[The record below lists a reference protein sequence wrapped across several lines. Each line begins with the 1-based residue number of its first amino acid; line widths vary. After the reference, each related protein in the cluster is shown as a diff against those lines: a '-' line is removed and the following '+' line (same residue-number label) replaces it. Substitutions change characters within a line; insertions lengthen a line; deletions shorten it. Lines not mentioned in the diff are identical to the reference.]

1 MIKKCLILVTLT
13 FFFAP
18 VLLQAQGVDALMEYA
33 SSEHKAHFSTLYP
46 LVRHELTTYYER
58 EDFADA
64 AHKTGWYRVDNFLK
78 WVEKNEITLA
88 DTSILFNDKTI
99 LLKELYA
106 DLNNEEKAALFWGYL
121 GVRYIFD
128 EWDLD
133 ISKISFFVCSLGVCR
148 KPAGKNISIGFE
160 TNIPYP
166 VQQINIGIHEAA
178 HARQPYEI
186 PEFSACAAQNSYGL
200 PVKVDNGRKL
210 FFSGVR
216 DFRVSYD
223 KLGAKSWLLEK
234 EYNECV
240 IIPFFREWAIS
251 MQGSSKIA
259 NFCDVLKHAFPQPA
273 CQDCTFT
280 QEEVF
285 PLLQQVFGG
294 AVTKTL
300 QKAKPAQ
307 LLYAGTY
314 TVQEI
319 LHFFDL
325 HYQAKAEHLS
335 DLEKQNQDSLASVF
349 YDAAPKYS
357 LYFYTTQGKTTAL
370 ISHSPKPEEF
380 IHSILPLG
388 SYAIPNTDRLNKME
402 YFYRQILGKYAEK
415 DFQCVPVLADA
426 VQLLD
431 ELNGPQTRA
440 VVPEG
445 YI

>member
-1 MIKKCLILVTLT
+1 MIKKLSILLL
-13 FFFAP
+13 FSFLFAP
-18 VLLQAQGVDALMEYA
+18 ALLQAQEVDALVEYVA
-33 SSEHKAHFSTLYP
+33 QKHKAHFSTLYQVV
-46 LVRHELTTYYER
+46 LQEFTTYYER
-58 EDFADA
+58 EDFSDSAN
-64 AHKTGWYRVDNFLK
+64 KTGWYRVDNFLK
-78 WVEKNEITLA
+78 WIAKNETAL
-88 DTSILFNDKTI
+88 TNSPVLWEDKTI
-99 LLKELYA
+99 LLKDLYT
-106 DLNNEEKAALFWGYL
+106 DLSNEEKKSLFWGYL
-121 GVRYIFD
+121 GARYFFD

-216 DFRVSYD
+216 DFRVSHER
-223 KLGAKSWLLEK
+223 LGAKAWLLEK

-240 IIPFFREWAIS
+240 IIPFFREWAIL
-251 MQGSSKIA
+251 MQSSSKIA

-273 CQDCTFT
+273 CQNCTFT

-285 PLLQQVFGG
+285 PLLQESFGI
-294 AVTKTL
+294 AIDKYQT
-300 QKAKPAQ
+300 KAKGGH
-307 LLYAGTY
+307 LVLAGTY
-314 TVQEI
+314 SGQEI

-325 HYQAKAEHLS
+325 HYQAKAELLS
-335 DLEKQNQDSLASVF
+335 DLEKQNQDSLTAIF
-349 YDAAPKYS
+349 YDTAPKYS

-388 SYAIPNTDRLNKME
+388 SYAIPNKDRLNKME

-415 DFQCVPVLADA
+415 DFQCAPILADA

-431 ELNGPQTRA
+431 ELTGPQTRA